1 MDCNYRSF
9 VYQQALS
16 LVAGS
21 WAVCIKTI
29 AAPVFITLRWAWW
42 IYLNRPVSYNDVLP
56 PLRIFTYGTDVV
68 KATKATEISG
78 S

>member
-1 MDCNYRSF
+1 MSVMD
-9 VYQQALS
+9 
-16 LVAGS
+16 
-21 WAVCIKTI
+21 I
-29 AAPVFITLRWAWW
+29 
-42 IYLNRPVSYNDVLP
+42 NRPVSYNDVLP